1 MDIVT
6 AAVRDCMPRWLAVLG
21 HAVLR
26 VTVFLDNLYN
36 YLINMPKITFIA
48 FGGERRTVEVASG
61 TTLMRA
67 ATDNRVDGIDGD
79 CGGNCACATCHV
91 YIDPDWADRVGART
105 PCEADMLNLV
115 AELRD
120 TSRLACQIDVDAS
133 LDGLIV
139 ATPESQH

>member
-1 MDIVT
+1 
-6 AAVRDCMPRWLAVLG
+6 VRDCVSRNVRARSR
-21 HAVLR
+21 HAMLR
-26 VTVFLDNLYN
+26 GTRFRDNIYKSLM
-36 YLINMPKITFIA
+36 NMPKITFIS
-48 FGGERRTVEVASG
+48 FSGESRTVEVASG
-61 TTLMRA
+61 TSLMRA

-91 YIDPDWADRVGART
+91 YIDPGWLDRVGART
-105 PCEADMLNLV
+105 PCEVDMLNLV